1 MQHGT
6 PNSRFHVSKCA
17 DSPGDTPLLN
27 PDSEFPSFRPPSVG
41 PQRDPKIQ
49 IPCFQVCR
57 FQDTPLQIPDSEF
70 PSVQDSKG
78 PSVGPRSR
86 GGTPISK
93 FLVSSW
99 ADSRILLRKFQ
110 IPRFRVC
117 RFLEHTPGQIPDSEF
132 PSFRGPLLGPS
143 PRDPQIPDS
152 EFPSFRGPLL
162 QGPSPRD
169 PQIPDS
175 EFPSFRGPLYGR
187 PQSEGHPYSRFR
199 VSEFPRP
206 PLAGSKPLSY
216 PYPSPRDPQI
226 PDSEFPSF
234 RGALSGPTRRE
245 PKCQIPRFRVS
256 GRPLGL
262 TLHVG
267 YRAAD
272 SRIQRAVSISAPVP
286 ILNPRAPHI
295 ANIATAS

>member
-70 PSVQDSKG
+70 PSFQDSKG

-132 PSFRGPLLGPS
+132 PSFRGPLLGPVW
-143 PRDPQIPDS
+143 RDTN
-152 EFPSFRGPLL
+152 
-162 QGPSPRD
+162 
-169 PQIPDS
+169 
-175 EFPSFRGPLYGR
+175 
-187 PQSEGHPYSRFR
+187 SRFR

-206 PLAGSKPLSY
+206 PLGSEPKGPPNSRFRVSEFPRPPLRTSSVRGTPIFQIPSFRVSEASSCRVQARSKPLSK
-216 PYPSPRDPQI
+216 PK
-226 PDSEFPSF
+226 
-234 RGALSGPTRRE
+234 GP
-245 PKCQIPRFRVS
+245 PNSRFRVS
-256 GRPLGL
+256 EFPGGPLGSDPE
-262 TLHVG
+262 G
-267 YRAAD
+267 AQMPDSEIPSFRAA
-272 SRIQRAVSISAPVP
+272 
-286 ILNPRAPHI
+286 PRAHL
-295 ANIATAS
+295 ARRV

>member
-1 MQHGT
+1 MG
-6 PNSRFHVSKCA
+6 PVWR
-17 DSPGDTPLLN
+17 DT
-27 PDSEFPSFRPPSVG
+27 
-41 PQRDPKIQ
+41 
-49 IPCFQVCR
+49 
-57 FQDTPLQIPDSEF
+57 
-70 PSVQDSKG
+70 
-78 PSVGPRSR
+78 
-86 GGTPISK
+86 
-93 FLVSSW
+93 
-99 ADSRILLRKFQ
+99 
-110 IPRFRVC
+110 
-117 RFLEHTPGQIPDSEF
+117 QIPDSEF

-152 EFPSFRGPLL
+152 EFPSFRGPLYMYGVRTSL
-162 QGPSPRD
+162 SQRD
-169 PQIPDS
+169 THIPDS
-175 EFPSFRGPLYGR
+175 EFPSFRGLLLQGP
-187 PQSEGHPYSRFR
+187 S
-199 VSEFPRP
+199 
-206 PLAGSKPLSY
+206 

-286 ILNPRAPHI
+286 ILNNPH
-295 ANIATAS
+295 ARGVM

>member
-1 MQHGT
+1 MRVHLRKAVDPRSTRAGRSREGMSGNPEREGGGNLAARNPKFQIPCFQVCRFSRGYSSAK
-6 PNSRFHVSKCA
+6 SRFRF
-17 DSPGDTPLLN
+17 
-27 PDSEFPSFRPPSVG
+27 SEFPG
-41 PQRDPKIQ
+41 PLRGDPKIQ

-70 PSVQDSKG
+70 PSFQDSKG

-152 EFPSFRGPLL
+152 EFPSFRGPL
-162 QGPSPRD
+162 
-169 PQIPDS
+169 
-175 EFPSFRGPLYGR
+175 YGR

-206 PLAGSKPLSY
+206 PLAGSKPLSK
-216 PYPSPRDPQI
+216 PK
-226 PDSEFPSF
+226 
-234 RGALSGPTRRE
+234 GP
-245 PKCQIPRFRVS
+245 PNSRFRVS
-256 GRPLGL
+256 EFPGGPLGSDPE
-262 TLHVG
+262 G
-267 YRAAD
+267 AQMPDSEIPSFRAA
-272 SRIQRAVSISAPVP
+272 
-286 ILNPRAPHI
+286 PRAHL
-295 ANIATAS
+295 ARRV

>member
-70 PSVQDSKG
+70 PSFQDSKG

-99 ADSRILLRKFQ
+99 ADPRILLRKFQ

-152 EFPSFRGPLL
+152 EFPSFRGPL
-162 QGPSPRD
+162 
-169 PQIPDS
+169 
-175 EFPSFRGPLYGR
+175 YGR
-187 PQSEGHPYSRFR
+187 PQPEGHPYSRM
-199 VSEFPRP
+199 
-206 PLAGSKPLSY
+206 
-216 PYPSPRDPQI
+216 
-226 PDSEFPSF
+226 
-234 RGALSGPTRRE
+234 
-245 PKCQIPRFRVS
+245 
-256 GRPLGL
+256 
-262 TLHVG
+262 
-267 YRAAD
+267 
-272 SRIQRAVSISAPVP
+272 
-286 ILNPRAPHI
+286 
-295 ANIATAS
+295 

>member
-1 MQHGT
+1 MSG
-6 PNSRFHVSKCA
+6 
-17 DSPGDTPLLN
+17 N
-27 PDSEFPSFRPPSVG
+27 PEREG
-41 PQRDPKIQ
+41 GGGGNLAARNPKFQ

-57 FQDTPLQIPDSEF
+57 FSRGHSSAKSRFRVSEFPAPLRGSAEGPQNPDSMF
-70 PSVQDSKG
+70 PSVQIPGYSSANSRFRVSEFPRFQG

-206 PLAGSKPLSY
+206 PLAGSKPLSK
-216 PYPSPRDPQI
+216 PK
-226 PDSEFPSF
+226 
-234 RGALSGPTRRE
+234 GP
-245 PKCQIPRFRVS
+245 PNSRFRVS
-256 GRPLGL
+256 EFPGGPLGSDPE
-262 TLHVG
+262 G
-267 YRAAD
+267 AQMPDSEIPSFRAA
-272 SRIQRAVSISAPVP
+272 
-286 ILNPRAPHI
+286 PRAHL
-295 ANIATAS
+295 ARRV